1 MKVAHRK
8 SVLGIAVASFLFA
21 FFVAAV
27 SDSKADESV
36 LRIEGSDRLAPLVK
50 KLGENYSQTHPD
62 FKLELKGSAPNAA
75 VFQLAAGKCDIALV
89 DRPLRDEEIHRI
101 RNTAKKEPVAIPIAM
116 DAVVMLVHPENPLDS
131 LTLKQVAEIWSYK
144 VRKWP
149 ELGVPFEDKDIKRIG
164 LEPDS
169 GALDII
175 VQRSMGGKGFAK
187 SESTKFTATDVANEV
202 IRNKLSV
209 GFASIGDFLTAK
221 VLPIR
226 LDDSSPPIKPSL
238 ETVKSRKY
246 PLAQYLYLVFPGE
259 PSGTA
264 KEFMSFAI
272 STEGQLVVS
281 SSLPGPIPLPFAGT
295 FACP

>member
-1 MKVAHRK
+1 MRVVQGNSILGLPVA
-8 SVLGIAVASFLFA
+8 VLILAFLL
-21 FFVAAV
+21 AAV
-27 SDSKADESV
+27 SDTKAGETV

-62 FKLELKGSAPNAA
+62 FKVEVKSSAPNAA

-169 GALDII
+169 GAIDII

-202 IRNKLSV
+202 TRNKLSV

-221 VLPIR
+221 MLPIR